1 VNGTRGILTIGAY
14 LVVALVLVL
23 VAFWGL
29 VKYGVSNPAATI
41 QANQPLPTGELGS
54 TRVQIASV
62 GTGSAATTLAGQN
75 EQRLRVLQDMV
86 IEKSEQLR
94 DLTDRLKAQ
103 QTDYE
108 TLSDRYEEAVAVAVD
123 LLANTGMNAVSSDD
137 VDIDEDLAALQAE
150 LEMAQV
156 VQDSL
161 SADVDRLQEELARA
175 NMELE
180 EAQRQTEEQV
190 ADRLRDGMI
199 LEAEAANALMAIG
212 AGAVPEVLKA
222 LDNPNPLVRRW
233 AANILAGIGP
243 DAQEALPALTEALSD
258 SDAGVRAAARAAVDD
273 IAG

>member
-1 VNGTRGILTIGAY
+1 MNGTRGILTIGAY
-14 LVVALVLVL
+14 LVVALVVVL

-29 VKYGVSNPAATI
+29 VKYGVTNPTATI

-62 GTGSAATTLAGQN
+62 DTGSATTLVGQN
-75 EQRLRVLQDMV
+75 EQRLRVLQNMV
-86 IEKSEQLR
+86 SEKSEQLR

-103 QTDYE
+103 QADYKS
-108 TLSDRYEEAVAVAVD
+108 LSDRYEEAVTVAVD
-123 LLANTGMNAVSSDD
+123 LLANAGLDAVNPDNPD
-137 VDIDEDLAALQAE
+137 ADEDLATLQAE
-150 LEMAQV
+150 LQMAQV
-156 VQDSL
+156 IQDSL
-161 SADVDRLQEELARA
+161 TADVERLQEELARA

-180 EAQRQTEEQV
+180 EAQRQAEEQV

-212 AGAVPEVLKA
+212 VSAVPELRKA

-258 SDAGVRAAARAAVDD
+258 SDAGVRAAARAAVDQ

>member
-1 VNGTRGILTIGAY
+1 MNGTRGILTIGAY
-14 LVVALVLVL
+14 LVVALVVVL

-29 VKYGVSNPAATI
+29 VKYGVTNPTATI

-62 GTGSAATTLAGQN
+62 DTGSATTLVGQN
-75 EQRLRVLQDMV
+75 EQRLRVLQNMV
-86 IEKSEQLR
+86 SEKSEQLR

-103 QTDYE
+103 QADYKS
-108 TLSDRYEEAVAVAVD
+108 LSDRYEEAVTVAVD
-123 LLANTGMNAVSSDD
+123 LLANAGLDAVNPDYPD
-137 VDIDEDLAALQAE
+137 ADEDLATLQAE
-150 LEMAQV
+150 LQMAQV
-156 VQDSL
+156 IQDSL
-161 SADVDRLQEELARA
+161 TADVERLQEELARA

-180 EAQRQTEEQV
+180 EAQRQAEEQV

-212 AGAVPEVLKA
+212 VSAVPELRKA
-222 LDNPNPLVRRW
+222 LDNPNPLIRRW

-258 SDAGVRAAARAAVDD
+258 SDAGVRAAARAAVDQ